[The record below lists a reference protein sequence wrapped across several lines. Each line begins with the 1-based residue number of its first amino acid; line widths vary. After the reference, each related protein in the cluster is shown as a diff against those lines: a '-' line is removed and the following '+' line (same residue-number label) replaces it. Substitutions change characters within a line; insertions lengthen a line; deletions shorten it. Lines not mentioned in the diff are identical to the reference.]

1 MNETRF
7 ILPPEG
13 KVAAILDTDAFNEI
27 DDQFAIAYMLRSPEK
42 FDVKGICAAPFYN
55 AKSDTPADG
64 MRKSYDEILKLLHL
78 LNKESMKSR
87 VFLGSDTYL
96 PSETEAVDSDAA
108 RFIVKTAQNYT
119 AENPLYIVAIG
130 AITNVASAIL
140 LDRTICDKCVVV
152 WLGGNALHM
161 PHNRE
166 FNLMQDVSAAR
177 VVFESGMPLVQLP
190 CDGVVDRLT
199 TTRWELEHWLSEQDE
214 LCDYLVK
221 TTVDEAESYAAG
233 KPWSRVIWDVCP
245 VAWFFNESG
254 HFMKTRMIPTPIPG
268 YDNHYESGTHEHK
281 LCYVY
286 HIDRDAIFEHMFRK
300 LRGEA

>member
-1 MNETRF
+1 MNENRF

-27 DDQFAIAYMLRSPEK
+27 DDQFAIAYMIRSEEK

-64 MRKSYDEILKLLHL
+64 MQKSYDEILKLLHL
-78 LNKESMKSR
+78 LNRDSMKPR

-108 RFIVKTAQNYT
+108 RFIVKTAQSYT
-119 AENPLYIVAIG
+119 PENPLYIVAIG

-152 WLGGNALHM
+152 WLGGNGLHM

-177 VVFESGMPLVQLP
+177 VVFESGIPLVQMP

-199 TTRWELEHWLSEQDE
+199 TTRWELEHWLSGRDE

-221 TTVDEAESYAAG
+221 TTVDEAESYASG

-281 LCYVY
+281 MSYVY